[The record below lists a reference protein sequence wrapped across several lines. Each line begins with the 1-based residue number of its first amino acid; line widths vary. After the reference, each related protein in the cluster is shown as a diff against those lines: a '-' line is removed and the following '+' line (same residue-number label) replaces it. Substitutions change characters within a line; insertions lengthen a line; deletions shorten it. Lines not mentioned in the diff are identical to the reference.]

1 VLLWIIARPGLGDTT
16 MLVAVVAF
24 AVLAASMSTGD
35 ALLHAGA
42 SIAVRDVLVGGL
54 GLRLG
59 DRAQTAIMRGL
70 VVALALFVLVV
81 FELAASTSIVDLL
94 LLAYAVPI
102 QFLPLTLAALYWPR
116 ANRVGAIA
124 GLALGLGTCVL
135 LFVVKRAAPELYAL
149 LNPADVQIGVIGG
162 LVHVVALV
170 LGSLARPGHSPEHL
184 QRFAP

>member
-1 VLLWIIARPGLGDTT
+1 V
-16 MLVAVVAF
+16 LVAVVAF

-54 GLRLG
+54 GLRIS
-59 DRAQTAIMRGL
+59 DRAQTNIMRSL
-70 VVALALFVLVV
+70 VVVLALFVLAV
-81 FELAASTSIVDLL
+81 FEAAGSTSIVDLL

-102 QFLPLTLAALYWPR
+102 QFLPLTLAALYFPR

-124 GLALGLGTCVL
+124 GLGLGLATCVL
-135 LFVVKRAAPELYAL
+135 LFVVKRAAPELYAVF
-149 LNPADVQIGVIGG
+149 NPEDIQIGVIGG
-162 LVHVVALV
+162 IVHAVALV
-170 LGSLARPGHSPEHL
+170 LGSLLGPRHSPEHL